1 MSSATAPTNAL
12 EKGVLT
18 PIKPSLIATLATGSA
33 IEDLRI
39 LLGSLAIFNA
49 IPPTVYLF
57 CDSATVTKVRAL
69 KYPGRLVTNEVLEAY
84 AGLTRKEMERMP
96 STGGTYPN
104 LWFQFMAEK
113 LNLLDWV
120 FATEPRLAAEVGV
133 LFCDADICFCAPLPL
148 VPGGTVIGLSPHMI
162 RSVDEARYGA
172 YNGGFLWMSDGS
184 LVDTWRRACV
194 SDPRFFEQ
202 ACLET
207 VAAEVVR
214 VTGAVGLYTF
224 PVTQN
229 YGWWRLW
236 QGRES
241 AEQLKQTWTMNR
253 KVMETASGILIGGE
267 PLGSIHTH
275 FVGPGAADYSTRAYN
290 EWVLTWLKRLAPY
303 HLPAKRL
310 LGLLGGAATAK

>member
-1 MSSATAPTNAL
+1 MTDEINKSPLS
-12 EKGVLT
+12 
-18 PIKPSLIATLATGSA
+18 PIHPSLIATLATGPA

-57 CDSATVTKVRAL
+57 CDADAVQRVRAL
-69 KYPGRLVTNEVLEAY
+69 KYPGKLVVNEALEAY

-96 STGGTYPN
+96 SVKGGYPN

-120 FATEPRLAAEVGV
+120 FAAEPKLAAEAGV

-148 VPGGTVIGLSPHMI
+148 VPGGTVLGLSPHMI
-162 RSVDEARYGA
+162 RMADEARFGA
-172 YNGGFLWMSDGS
+172 YNGGFLWMSDVS

-207 VAAEVVR
+207 VAAEVKG
-214 VTGAVGLYTF
+214 VTGKVGLYEF
-224 PVTQN
+224 PITQN
-229 YGWWRLW
+229 YGWWRMW

-241 AEQLKQTWTMNR
+241 ADELKKAWTMSR
-253 KVMETASGILIGGE
+253 IVKSASGILIGGQ

-275 FVGPGAADYSTRAYN
+275 FTGPGAADYSTRAYN
-290 EWVLTWLKRLAPY
+290 DWVIAWLKRLAPF
-303 HLPAKRL
+303 HMPAKRL
-310 LGLLGGAATAK
+310 LGLVAGAGAGTAK

>member
-1 MSSATAPTNAL
+1 MNNIGPLS
-12 EKGVLT
+12 

-49 IPPTVYLF
+49 VPPTVYLF
-57 CDSATVTKVRAL
+57 CDRSTGKKVREL
-69 KYPGRLVTNEVLEAY
+69 KYPGRLVTSEVLDAY

-96 STGGTYPN
+96 STGTAYAN

-120 FATEPRLAAEVGV
+120 FAAEPKLAAEVGV

-148 VPGGTVIGLSPHMI
+148 VPGGAVIGLSPHMI
-162 RSVDEARYGA
+162 RAHDEARFGA
-172 YNGGFLWMSDGS
+172 YNGGFLWMSDRS
-184 LVDTWRRACV
+184 LVETWRRACV

-236 QGRES
+236 QGHES
-241 AEQLKQTWTMNR
+241 AEDLKRAWTMSR
-253 KVMETASGILIGGE
+253 KVMEAASGILIGGE

-275 FVGPGAADYSTRAYN
+275 FAGPGAADYSTRAYN
-290 EWVLTWLKRLAPY
+290 EWVLLWLKRLAPF
-303 HLPAKRL
+303 HVPAKRL
-310 LGLLGGAATAK
+310 LGLVAGTTAAAK